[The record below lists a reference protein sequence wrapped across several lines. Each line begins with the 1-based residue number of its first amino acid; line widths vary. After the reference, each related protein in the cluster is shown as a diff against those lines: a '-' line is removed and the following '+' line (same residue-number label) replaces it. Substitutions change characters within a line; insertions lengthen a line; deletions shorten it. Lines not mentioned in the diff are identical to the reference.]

1 LTIRWSDRAG
11 RDPKLVAAVM
21 AAVEAFVADEVR
33 ASGARSTGGIGA
45 WRMAARHPV
54 EGAQLS
60 RMLPW
65 KGRD

>member
-1 LTIRWSDRAG
+1 MTIRSSDRAG

-21 AAVEAFVADEVR
+21 AAVEAFVADEAR
-33 ASGARSTGGIGA
+33 AASPQSTGVGA

-54 EGAQLS
+54 EGAQLWRALS
-60 RMLPW
+60 W